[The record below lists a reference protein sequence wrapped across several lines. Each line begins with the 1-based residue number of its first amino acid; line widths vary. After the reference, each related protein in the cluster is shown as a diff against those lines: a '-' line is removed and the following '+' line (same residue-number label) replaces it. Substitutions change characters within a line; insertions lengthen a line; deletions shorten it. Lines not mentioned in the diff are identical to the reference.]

1 MASGTDFDL
10 HLAEMSFEVSG
21 GTLIRRSIHPS
32 GVRVL
37 SESVPGSLSAT
48 IGFWFSVGSR
58 DEELVA
64 FGSTHFLEHLLFK
77 GTDSRSAFDIAS
89 AFDEVGGEH
98 NAMTAKEYTCYYA
111 TVQQKDLSMAVN
123 VLADMVAA
131 SRLDAKDFELERKVI
146 LEELA
151 MADDDPSEVAHERIA
166 QNVLAGHPLGRPIGG
181 TPETIRSS
189 TRESVHEHYKS
200 FYRPRDLVVT
210 VAGAVNHEELVESV
224 LSSLAKTGWDLETHS
239 VPTARR
245 SVEPISLVPDSSY
258 VEVSRPLEQSV
269 VILGAPGVKVS
280 DDHRNTMAILTAAL
294 GGGMSS
300 RLFQEIREKRGLAYS
315 VYSFANF
322 YADAGLFGMAAGTS
336 PENLDLVSELMTE
349 ALLRVA
355 ESGISN
361 DELFRVKGNLGGASA
376 LALETSSAK
385 MMRLG
390 RAEILTGEFV
400 DHQETL
406 HRLDQVDSDQVT
418 DLARK
423 LAQFPL
429 AKVVVGGVSKSP
441 LSR

>member
-1 MASGTDFDL
+1 MAPTIEFDL
-10 HLAEMSFEVSG
+10 HLAEMSFESSG

-77 GTDSRSAFDIAS
+77 GTDSRSAFDIAA

-98 NAMTAKEYTCYYA
+98 NAMTSKEYTCYYA
-111 TVQQKDLSMAVN
+111 TVQEKDLPMAVN

-131 SRLDAKDFELERKVI
+131 SRLDEEDFELERKVI

-166 QNVLAGHPLGRPIGG
+166 ENVLAGHPLGRPIGG
-181 TPETIRSS
+181 TSETIRSS
-189 TRESVHEHYKS
+189 TRDSVNEHYKS
-200 FYRPRDLVVT
+200 FYKPSDLVVA
-210 VAGAVNHEELVESV
+210 VAGAVNHQVLVDSV
-224 LSSLAKTGWDLETHS
+224 LTALAKAGWDLDNDS
-239 VPTARR
+239 APTARR
-245 SVEPISLVPDSSY
+245 SVDSVNLVPDSSY
-258 VEVSRPLEQSV
+258 LEVSRPLEQSV
-269 VILGAPGVKVS
+269 VILGAPGLKVS
-280 DDHRNTMAILTAAL
+280 DGHRDTMAILTAAL

-300 RLFQEIREKRGLAYS
+300 RLFQEIRERRGLAYS
-315 VYSFANF
+315 VYSYANF
-322 YADAGLFGMAAGTS
+322 YSDAGLFGMAAGTS
-336 PENLDLVSELMTE
+336 PENLDLVSKLMTE
-349 ALLRVA
+349 ALLGVA

-376 LALETSSAK
+376 LALETNSAK

-400 DHQETL
+400 DHQESL
-406 HRLDQVDSDQVT
+406 QRIDQVDCDQVT
-418 DLARK
+418 DLARNI
-423 LAQFPL
+423 AQFPL

-441 LSR
+441 